1 MYIAVEIFNMS
12 VCVCRIKEWV
22 DQLQQ
27 ELVSLADTAS
37 AGNNLKQV
45 RGPIHTHTPTPT
57 PLYRLMYVY
66 FDVYLPKQI
75 VSES

>member
-1 MYIAVEIFNMS
+1 MS

-37 AGNNLKQV
+37 AGNNLRQV
-45 RGPIHTHTPTPT
+45 RGPEAFTLYHAHT
-57 PLYRLMYVY
+57 PLYILMYVY
-66 FDVYLPKQI
+66 FNVYSPQQI
-75 VSES
+75 ISES